1 MTTVDKGQRGQT
13 VLLHMYVQYMLIKIY
28 SPVVF
33 TSLARGGGTLRQ
45 AQMEHIHCDPT
56 IMGSLNPHVRLA
68 ALMACGIELC
78 STVRMYLIACTVYCI
93 LYTYVLV
100 VRTYVCVYCMYVPN
114 SMYCILYTVYV
125 RTGSSYVCVCVRMY
139 ICVCHSIGSCCH

>member
-68 ALMACGIELC
+68 ALVACGIELC
-78 STVRMYLIACTVYCI
+78 STV
-93 LYTYVLV
+93 
-100 VRTYVCVYCMYVPN
+100 CMYVPN
-114 SMYCILYTVYV
+114 SMYCILYTVYCILCTV
-125 RTGSSYVCVCVRMY
+125 YCVLYTVYCILCTVYCILYTYVLAVCMYVCVYVY
-139 ICVCHSIGSCCH
+139 TFVFVIL

>member
-45 AQMEHIHCDPT
+45 AQMEHIHCDQT
-56 IMGSLNPHVRLA
+56 IMGPLNPNVRLA
-68 ALMACGIELC
+68 ALMACGIEMC
-78 STVRMYLIACTVYCI
+78 STVCT
-93 LYTYVLV
+93 
-100 VRTYVCVYCMYVPN
+100 YVPN
-114 SMYCILYTVYV
+114 SMHCILYTVYV
-125 RTGSSYVCVCVRMY
+125 RTGSSYVCVCVLYVRT
-139 ICVCHSIGSCCH
+139 